1 MARPENVTLERFF
14 AAIRDAIAQGIRDP
28 AHPTCE
34 LMMRA
39 IPRGVAG
46 GIERAAT
53 AQRGTTP

>member
-1 MARPENVTLERFF
+1 MYN
-14 AAIRDAIAQGIRDP
+14 P
-28 AHPTCE
+28 APPTFE

-39 IPRGVAG
+39 IQRGIAD